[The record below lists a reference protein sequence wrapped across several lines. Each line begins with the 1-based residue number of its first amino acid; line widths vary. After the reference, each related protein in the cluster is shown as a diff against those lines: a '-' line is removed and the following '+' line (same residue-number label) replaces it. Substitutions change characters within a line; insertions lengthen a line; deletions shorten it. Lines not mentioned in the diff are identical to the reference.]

1 MNTDTQV
8 TSRTSNLRVRGFA
21 PLVTPAELRRE
32 LPLQEHHGDVVRAG
46 REAVRAVMN
55 GDDDRLVVV
64 IGPCSIHDTEAGLDY
79 ARRLQEL
86 AERHRDDLV
95 VVMRTYFE
103 KPRTTV
109 GWKGL
114 INDPHLDGSHD
125 ITAGLR
131 IARQFLID
139 VTEIGLPTS
148 MEFLEPISPQHLA
161 DLMSWGAIGART
173 AESQIHR
180 QLTSGLSMPVGFKN
194 GTDGSVQVAIDGC
207 QASAAAQTFL
217 GIDDDGR
224 ACLVSTTGNPDTH
237 VVLRGGATG
246 PNHGPG
252 PVGQACAQLAA
263 AGLVPRLMIDA
274 SHGNSGKNHLRQ
286 AEVVHEIA
294 DQVAG
299 GGTGVAGVMV
309 ESFLVG
315 GRQDLDVTRAPQ
327 ELTYGQSVT
336 DACLGWD
343 MTIDVLQ
350 ALASASAARRKAVAG
365 VG

>member
-1 MNTDTQV
+1 MNQPIATPH
-8 TSRTSNLRVRGFA
+8 RTSNLRVRGFA
-21 PLVTPAELRRE
+21 PLVTPRDLRRE
-32 LPLQEHHGDVVRAG
+32 LPLTDDHVAVVEAG
-46 REAVRAVMN
+46 RAAVQAVMT
-55 GDDDRLVVV
+55 GADDRLVVI

-79 ARRLQEL
+79 ARRLKV
-86 AERHRDDLV
+86 AADRHSNELV

-125 ITAGLR
+125 IEAGLR
-131 IARQFLID
+131 IARTFLMD
-139 VTEIGLPTS
+139 VTEIGLPSS

-173 AESQIHR
+173 TESQIHR

-194 GTDGSVQVAIDGC
+194 GTDGSIQVAIDAC

-217 GIDDDGR
+217 GVDDDGR
-224 ACLVSTTGNPDTH
+224 ACLVSTAGNPDTH
-237 VVLRGGATG
+237 VVLRGGASG
-246 PNHGPG
+246 PNFGPG
-252 PVGQACAQLAA
+252 PVGQACAELAA
-263 AGLVPRLMIDA
+263 AGLEPRLMIDA

-286 AEVVHEIA
+286 AEVAHEIA
-294 DQVAG
+294 DQIAG
-299 GGTGVAGVMV
+299 GTTGIGGVMV

-315 GRQDLDVTRAPQ
+315 GRQDLDVTDPG

-336 DACLGWD
+336 DACLSWE
-343 MTIDVLQ
+343 MTEEVLDH
-350 ALASASAARRKAVAG
+350 LAGATAERRAAA
-365 VG
+365 